1 MQDQP
6 HSTTEKADSD
16 RHLEKRGLLSR
27 LRSVFVKEP
36 ITREEFTE
44 ALHRAYGQKLF
55 DAEALTMMEGALEVG
70 ELSAV
75 DLMVPRAQIEAIDI
89 KEPREVW
96 GVEQYTRSVEAFAR
110 ENGIRRPILIGHSFG
125 GRVAILYASRN
136 DVEKVMLVDAAG
148 VKPRRSARY
157 YWKVYSYKV
166 AKRLLPIAVGK
177 PRAQRMIERYRAK
190 TGSSDYNNAT
200 PMMRA
205 ILSKCVNEDLCHV
218 MPQIKAP
225 TLLFW
230 GERDTATP
238 VADARRMESLIPDA
252 GVVIVKGGSHFSF
265 LDNPD
270 LFLRV
275 AESFLIDHGAKDAAA
290 TAEPN
295 KTE

>member
-1 MQDQP
+1 
-6 HSTTEKADSD
+6 
-16 RHLEKRGLLSR
+16 
-27 LRSVFVKEP
+27 
-36 ITREEFTE
+36 
-44 ALHRAYGQKLF
+44 
-55 DAEALTMMEGALEVG
+55 
-70 ELSAV
+70 
-75 DLMVPRAQIEAIDI
+75 
-89 KEPREVW
+89 
-96 GVEQYTRSVEAFAR
+96 
-110 ENGIRRPILIGHSFG
+110 
-125 GRVAILYASRN
+125 
-136 DVEKVMLVDAAG
+136 
-148 VKPRRSARY
+148 
-157 YWKVYSYKV
+157 
-166 AKRLLPIAVGK
+166 
-177 PRAQRMIERYRAK
+177 
-190 TGSSDYNNAT
+190 
-200 PMMRA
+200 MMRA

-275 AESFLIDHGAKDAAA
+275 AESFLVDHDTKDAAA

>member
-1 MQDQP
+1 
-6 HSTTEKADSD
+6 
-16 RHLEKRGLLSR
+16 
-27 LRSVFVKEP
+27 
-36 ITREEFTE
+36 
-44 ALHRAYGQKLF
+44 
-55 DAEALTMMEGALEVG
+55 
-70 ELSAV
+70 
-75 DLMVPRAQIEAIDI
+75 
-89 KEPREVW
+89 
-96 GVEQYTRSVEAFAR
+96 
-110 ENGIRRPILIGHSFG
+110 
-125 GRVAILYASRN
+125 
-136 DVEKVMLVDAAG
+136 MLVDAAG

-275 AESFLIDHGAKDAAA
+275 AESFLVDHDTKDAAA